1 MSNLNPIRED
11 MQFVEDVEGLRNH
24 ILNYVVDAE
33 LDPTLEQLDYIE
45 QIIHETAQLPF
56 PRIVMVNV
64 THACRADGCRNDD
77 LEDEVEILHSFG
89 LLDTINL
96 TAQFT
101 QRGYS

>member
-24 ILNYVVDAE
+24 ILNYVVRAE
-33 LDPTLEQLDYIE
+33 SEPTQEDLDYIE
-45 QIIHETAQLPF
+45 HVIYETAQLPF
-56 PRIVMVNV
+56 PRIVLVNV
-64 THACRADGCRNDD
+64 IHACRADGCRNYE

-89 LLDTINL
+89 LSDTINL